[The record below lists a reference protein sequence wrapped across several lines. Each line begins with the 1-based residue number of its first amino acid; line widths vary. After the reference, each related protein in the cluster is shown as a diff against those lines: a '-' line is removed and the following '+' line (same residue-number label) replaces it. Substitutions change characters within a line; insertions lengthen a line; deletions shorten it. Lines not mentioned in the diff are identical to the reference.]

1 MFRLRFRGERPHP
14 ISCFR
19 RWPNPT
25 WRRLIGRQDSS
36 GAVGP
41 SAAPV
46 ENGDDRTV
54 LEKIVLRAGWPAPA
68 ISEGASDCRGLT
80 VQLGKEVMGEVGDFE
95 AAAVQL
101 TVQRLDVEAP
111 RPRPTASGPNPPRP
125 PHPRTGPPSCGP
137 PPPASPRDAA
147 PSPTARPAG
156 PHELRSHQPPETPFR
171 TSTSIDMDRSEDT
184 NATTTRHDTPGGPIT
199 GKRVVP

>member
-1 MFRLRFRGERPHP
+1 MTPLGALANYGYTLEQTTTVVAPRGVVEAERVFRLRFRGERPHP

-25 WRRLIGRQDSS
+25 WRRPIGRQDSS
-36 GAVGP
+36 GAVGL

-80 VQLGKEVMGEVGDFE
+80 VQLGNEVMGEVGDFE

-101 TVQRLDVEAP
+101 TLQRLDVEA
-111 RPRPTASGPNPPRP
+111 
-125 PHPRTGPPSCGP
+125 
-137 PPPASPRDAA
+137 
-147 PSPTARPAG
+147 TARSAG
-156 PHELRSHQPPETPFR
+156 VA
-171 TSTSIDMDRSEDT
+171 DDRGHLSDGDRIGVCV
-184 NATTTRHDTPGGPIT
+184 AQVIQRA
-199 GKRVVP
+199 